1 MPEGGKSQ
9 AFALFP
15 NPTIRSLLRKQLVRN
30 DRGNVECWREASPSQ
45 RSRSAPFA
53 HPADKRMP
61 NFQDIWK
68 NHPNVRGDG
77 PLLNKAAYENQCAI
91 NFSAALMR
99 TGVDFRWHAG
109 GPHRS
114 LEW

>member
-45 RSRSAPFA
+45 KVKLRAFCSFPQTSECQTSKTSGKTIPTCEVMG
-53 HPADKRMP
+53 H
-61 NFQDIWK
+61 
-68 NHPNVRGDG
+68 
-77 PLLNKAAYENQCAI
+77 C
-91 NFSAALMR
+91 
-99 TGVDFRWHAG
+99 
-109 GPHRS
+109 
-114 LEW
+114 